1 MKKWKILLAAYIAVI
16 FIHSAMPADLSSEES
31 GRITEL
37 LLRLHLPVSE
47 YLVRKSAHFL
57 EYLGM
62 GLILQKSLE
71 GGRFAGYERELFTA
85 FACLAVPFVHETI
98 QLFSAGRS
106 SQVTDIWLDMAG
118 AACGVALYAAVRAA
132 LPGKSGRRRRNGRR

>member
-47 YLVRKSAHFL
+47 YLV
-57 EYLGM
+57 
-62 GLILQKSLE
+62 
-71 GGRFAGYERELFTA
+71 
-85 FACLAVPFVHETI
+85 
-98 QLFSAGRS
+98 
-106 SQVTDIWLDMAG
+106 TDIWLDMAG

>member
-37 LLRLHLPVSE
+37 LLRLHLPV
-47 YLVRKSAHFL
+47 RKSAHFL

-62 GLILQKSLE
+62 GLLLQKSLE

-85 FACLAVPFVHETI
+85 FACLAVPFADETI